1 MTWLDGITNS
11 MDTSLSKLQ
20 ELVMDREAWRVQSSE
35 LNSVLNWIKNGKK
48 HNGSFYLWIG
58 WLKQSRIAGVRE
70 KRKPVYLNRIEKW
83 EYKHRCRQVMVLE
96 KTHESPYDSKEMKPV
111 NPKGNQPWISI
122 GRTGAKAESPKFW
135 PLNVKS
141 WHIGKDPDGGK
152 DWEQEKERGDRGWA
166 SWMASLIQWTWVWA
180 NLGR

>member
-1 MTWLDGITNS
+1 MAWLDGITDS
-11 MDTSLSKLQ
+11 MDMSLSKLQ

-70 KRKPVYLNRIEKW
+70 KRKPVYLNRIEEW
-83 EYKHRCRQVMVLE
+83 EYTHRCRQVMVLE

-111 NPKGNQPWISI
+111 NPKGNQSWIFT
-122 GRTGAKAESPKFW
+122 GRTDVKAEASILW
-135 PLNVKS
+135 PPNAKNQQT
-141 WHIGKDPDGGK
+141 GKDSHAGTY
-152 DWEQEKERGDRGWA
+152 WR
-166 SWMASLIQWTWVWA
+166 
-180 NLGR
+180 